1 MARYISADKWWA
13 FPTIGRYP
21 TNLADLRD
29 FLSLSDVR
37 RARGCE
43 IAFSTNDKTHVEKF
57 MSSSVPSNAAPSTA
71 SDNKIRSSDRAWHL
85 KLAPWLACAVA
96 LAAVA
101 YTASSW
107 DAWTGSQATQSTQ
120 NAFVKSESAVLSAR
134 VSGYVRG
141 LPVSDYQMV
150 KAGDIIAEIER
161 DDYVVRVRAA
171 EATLSKAQAVLNNLG
186 NEEAEQRA
194 AIEQAKASLRASEAR
209 LTQSQ
214 QDFDRKSQLVTNGS
228 VSRKSFDD
236 AKAELASAKAS
247 REAAA
252 AALTFARRQLNTL
265 AGQRAQRKADCTAAA
280 ASLAAAKLELGY
292 TKIVAPFDGTLG
304 RRSVQIGSLV
314 ASGTQIVTIVPLT
327 RPYVIANYKETQLR
341 NVQAGQPVDVAV
353 DALPG
358 LGFRGRVEQ
367 VAPMSGNESSLVP
380 TDNATGNFTKVV
392 QRIPVRVELDPEQ
405 PDLELLR
412 AGMSAATW
420 IDTRGAKVAAYARQL
435 PAEAEGAYA
444 DAAR

>member
-1 MARYISADKWWA
+1 
-13 FPTIGRYP
+13 
-21 TNLADLRD
+21 
-29 FLSLSDVR
+29 
-37 RARGCE
+37 
-43 IAFSTNDKTHVEKF
+43 
-57 MSSSVPSNAAPSTA
+57 
-71 SDNKIRSSDRAWHL
+71 
-85 KLAPWLACAVA
+85 
-96 LAAVA
+96 
-101 YTASSW
+101 
-107 DAWTGSQATQSTQ
+107 
-120 NAFVKSESAVLSAR
+120 
-134 VSGYVRG
+134 
-141 LPVSDYQMV
+141 MV

-171 EATLSKAQAVLNNLG
+171 EATLSKAQAVLDNLS

-194 AIEQAKASLRASEAR
+194 AIEQAEASLRASEAR

-214 QDFDRKSQLVTNGS
+214 QDFDRKNLLVTNGS

-252 AALTFARRQLNTL
+252 AALTFSRRQLDTL
-265 AGQRAQRKADCTAAA
+265 AGQRAQRIADCSAAA

-292 TKIVAPFDGTLG
+292 TRIVAPFDGTLG

-392 QRIPVRVELDPEQ
+392 QRIPVRVELDPGQ

-435 PAEAEGAYA
+435 PAGAGGAYA